1 MEAMNK
7 RSSPVSPR
15 NTSPELQNFQNED
28 NIRPDDDKPQ
38 ETPSVTWHISPR
50 QPSVPVAET
59 IPVQPSQNL
68 GPGSDWVDGTLRQV
82 QIAGPRSNVPHDMSS
97 IVTPTSRTSF
107 HQSYRPHES
116 LNLNPQIVPPST
128 PRVAWVNPV
137 TQPYNSGHTQA
148 LTTAPSRS
156 VNLSTDVVLIT
167 IRPRERPLRPMN
179 LTPVQAA
186 SQLEYCRTLY
196 DQEYLTPTD
205 PSLTRRLELASRI
218 IELSVTLEGKYKELD
233 IMRVIELNK
242 VRKVIGGNHAQG
254 LLSRVGSP
262 PPPIFIKLKS

>member
-1 MEAMNK
+1 METMNK

-15 NTSPELQNFQNED
+15 NTSPELRNFQNED
-28 NIRPDDDKPQ
+28 NIRPDDNQPQ
-38 ETPSVTWHISPR
+38 ESPSVTRPKSPR

-59 IPVQPSQNL
+59 IPIQTSQNQ
-68 GPGSDWVDGTLRQV
+68 GPGSDRVDGTLRHVQV
-82 QIAGPRSNVPHDMSS
+82 AGPRSNVPHDTSS

-107 HQSYRPHES
+107 HQSYRPYQS

-128 PRVAWVNPV
+128 PHVAWVSPV

-148 LTTAPSRS
+148 PSRS
-156 VNLSTDVVLIT
+156 VNLSTDAVYIT
-167 IRPRERPLRPMN
+167 VRQRERPLRPMN

-186 SQLEYCRTLY
+186 SQLEHCRTLY

-218 IELSVTLEGKYKELD
+218 IQLSVTLEGKYKELD

-242 VRKVIGGNHAQG
+242 VRKMIGGNHAQG
-254 LLSRVGSP
+254 PLSRVGCPP
-262 PPPIFIKLKS
+262 PPPIFLK